1 MRITAHKTN
10 SMYGCY
16 RIVDEHELRQAQE
29 QQQAFLKNQTIATKV
44 VPLQNR
50 DLDNVLADSKRYS
63 HERIRIQDGFRAFIR
78 HATG

>member
-1 MRITAHKTN
+1 MARFVIANITDSK
-10 SMYGCY
+10 S
-16 RIVDEHELRQAQE
+16 IPQELQLELRQAQE

-63 HERIRIQDGFRAFIR
+63 DERIRIQDGFRVFIR
-78 HATG
+78 HASG